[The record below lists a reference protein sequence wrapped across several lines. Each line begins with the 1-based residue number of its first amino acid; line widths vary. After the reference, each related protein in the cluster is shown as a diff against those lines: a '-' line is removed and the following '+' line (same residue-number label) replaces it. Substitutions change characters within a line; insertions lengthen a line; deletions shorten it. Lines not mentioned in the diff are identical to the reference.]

1 MLHIIG
7 IMLFGVLVGYLFRNR
22 EFTQKTE
29 KTISLT
35 IFVMLFILG
44 LSVGSNDGIVN
55 NLYEYGSQAFVLAF
69 FGLGGS
75 ILFSGIVY
83 KMFFQKGGDE

>member
-7 IMLFGVLVGYLFRNR
+7 IMLFGVLLGYLLRNK

-35 IFVMLFILG
+35 IIAMLFILG
-44 LSVGSNDGIVN
+44 LSVGSNDSIIS
-55 NLYEYGSQAFVLAF
+55 NLYDYGSQALVLAV

-75 ILFSGIVY
+75 ILFSGVVY

>member
-7 IMLFGVLVGYLFRNR
+7 IMLFGVLLGYLLRNK

-29 KTISLT
+29 KTISVT
-35 IFVMLFILG
+35 IFAMLFILG
-44 LSVGSNDGIVN
+44 LSVGSNERIVS
-55 NLYEYGSQAFVLAF
+55 NLYEYGSQAFVLAL

-75 ILFSGIVY
+75 IIFSGLVY
-83 KMFFQKGGDE
+83 RIFFREGGRR